1 MILVIMCVVFLFL
14 MIRRPPRS
22 TLTDTLFPYTTL
34 FRSSA
39 PARDTG
45 ARTDQA
51 GSLARPVGGDAA
63 RPRLA
68 ARGGGGAQRAY
79 ARRDGAGSARARRS
93 ELARD
98 KVRGTLAGAET
109 GARPPLSRRRPG
121 GPGRPGPGAEKRR
134 VGEAG

>member
-68 ARGGGGAQRAY
+68 ARGGGGAQRAD

-98 KVRGTLAGAET
+98 TVRGTQI
-109 GARPPLSRRRPG
+109 
-121 GPGRPGPGAEKRR
+121 GRKACRER
-134 VGEAG
+134 VVTSGYVTVVDGDVKNTRGKKNRKQD